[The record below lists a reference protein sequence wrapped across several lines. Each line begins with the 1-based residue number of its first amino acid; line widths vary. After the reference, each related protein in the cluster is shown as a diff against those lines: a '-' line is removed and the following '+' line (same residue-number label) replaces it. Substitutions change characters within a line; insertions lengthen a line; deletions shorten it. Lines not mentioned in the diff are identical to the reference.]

1 MERYAL
7 LRHLQQQRQL
17 VRRVLPDQRLGAYV
31 AQHRLLSATIG
42 ALPEPAASVAQSWP
56 VISDQSTHAVQ
67 PEEDT
72 LFAPAEIQPARAPL
86 PVQKARQSSDDKK
99 PAPLHA
105 PTLNTHELEAKEPLM
120 AHIEDDE
127 VKQDTRAQEQPRV
140 EFAQPTDEPSEPK
153 LAKTR
158 TVEPPH
164 AAEQQHEQFAEQ
176 QSKPNTRR
184 SRIEERPQSS
194 SRPDLLH
201 PLNAQSEARKQNETT
216 RSSAQVNPQ
225 AVEQSR
231 AESEAA
237 ALFTST
243 TERSPQEWFAL
254 LMQGE
259 RKQQANERAQVA
271 SHPDAE
277 LPAPQLVNA
286 RRAEPGTRMSQ
297 PVSATR
303 PVVYPSNTR
312 SSEQTKAE
320 TRERIAPLA
329 LPASLSESKGASQFV
344 PARLSKREP
353 GRENT
358 SDVIANA
365 QQGSDIEP
373 ISLRAREVLKPLVGF
388 DPAEARIHRGP
399 AAARFANM
407 HQADAVTV
415 SNDIYLAAEHTQSEP
430 ETLGLLAHELTH
442 VARHYEPRAI
452 PPVLSNSQ
460 KAQDATP
467 AGHDEASGTADEML
481 ATADEETLA
490 EQVEQQV
497 TRLVREARTTNE
509 RTTGLTS
516 ATPTIAAQPAQ
527 ADQPQQLALEQ
538 YSWGKLPAPWE
549 PLPDWLSTSARTSE
563 EFTHPAQA
571 RQTQPAQQLSSTQ
584 RSNQQ
589 QQQHGTGTPAAT
601 ASATAAG
608 GQDAPVAQNAS
619 KERQHATNYEQFP
632 WQAPPAQQHEPEPDL
647 DKLAR
652 QVYAVL
658 KRKLEVDRRRMS

>member
-17 VRRVLPDQRLGAYV
+17 VRRVLPDQRLGTYV

-42 ALPEPAASVAQSWP
+42 ALPEPSASVAQSWP
-56 VISDQSTHAVQ
+56 VISDQSTRAVQ
-67 PEEDT
+67 PEENT
-72 LFAPAEIQPARAPL
+72 LFAPAEVQPERAPL
-86 PVQKARQSSDDKK
+86 PVQEKRQSSGDSE
-99 PAPLHA
+99 PASLHSPIQHA
-105 PTLNTHELEAKEPLM
+105 RELETNESFM
-120 AHIEDDE
+120 AQIEGDE
-127 VKQDTRAQEQPRV
+127 ARQDTRAQKQPRV
-140 EFAQPTDEPSEPK
+140 EFAQPTDEPNGPK

-158 TVEPPH
+158 AGEPPH
-164 AAEQQHEQFAEQ
+164 AAEQQQEQHAHQ
-176 QSKPNTRR
+176 QSQANARR

-201 PLNAQSEARKQNETT
+201 PLNAQGEARRQTETA
-216 RSSAQVNPQ
+216 RSSTQANPQ
-225 AVEQSR
+225 TAEQSQ

-254 LMQGE
+254 LMQWE
-259 RKQQANERAQVA
+259 RKQQANEKAQVA
-271 SHPDAE
+271 SRPGSEART
-277 LPAPQLVNA
+277 PQFTNA
-286 RRAEPGTRMSQ
+286 VRTEPGIQVSQ
-297 PVSATR
+297 TVNTTR
-303 PVVYPSNTR
+303 PFVYPGNKR
-312 SSEQTKAE
+312 SSEQTNVE
-320 TRERIAPLA
+320 MRERTAPLA
-329 LPASLSESKGASQFV
+329 LPASLSEDKGASQFV
-344 PARLSKREP
+344 PARMSKREP

-399 AAARFANM
+399 AAALFADARR
-407 HQADAVTV
+407 ADAVTV
-415 SNDIYLAAEHTQSEP
+415 GNDIYLAAEHTQDEP

-442 VARHYEPRAI
+442 VARHHEPHAI
-452 PPVLSNSQ
+452 PPVLSNHQ
-460 KAQDATP
+460 TLQDATRN
-467 AGHDEASGTADEML
+467 EASGTANEML
-481 ATADEETLA
+481 ATADEETLV

-497 TRLVREARTTNE
+497 TRLVRDARTMEE
-509 RTTGLTS
+509 RTTGLAS
-516 ATPTIAAQPAQ
+516 ATPAIAAQPAQ
-527 ADQPQQLALEQ
+527 ADQSQQSALEQ

-549 PLPDWLSTSARTSE
+549 PLPDWLATSARPSE
-563 EFTHPAQA
+563 EFTNPAQM
-571 RQTQPAQQLSSTQ
+571 QKTQQLSLTHH
-584 RSNQQ
+584 SNQQ
-589 QQQHGTGTPAAT
+589 QHGAGTPAAA
-601 ASATAAG
+601 ASTTAAG

-619 KERQHATNYEQFP
+619 KERRHATKGKQP
-632 WQAPPAQQHEPEPDL
+632 SWQAPPAQQYEPEPDL